1 MRSEPTVTLFS
12 PSDGFTADAFNR
24 TANSNLQ
31 RTSGSRGL
39 GGVTRVAQ
47 AGATTIRTG
56 QKTKDGL
63 LIEPLAGFVNFD
75 NISVHYVAD
84 ADLNNDVS

>member
-1 MRSEPTVTLFS
+1 M
-12 PSDGFTADAFNR
+12 
-24 TANSNLQ
+24 
-31 RTSGSRGL
+31 

-47 AGATTIRTG
+47 AGAKTIRTG

-75 NISVHYVAD
+75 NVSVHYVAD